1 MIQSSMNF
9 HISFVEPIDDQ
20 DSVNLEK
27 LAHILS
33 HDYDLSVNNER
44 QEPLAGVKD
53 GGLTIAISLI
63 GVGISAIGT
72 VISALTYWRSQLPK
86 YSVTITDGEKTITID
101 TAEPDKLPEMISRI
115 EREIS
120 SSATEILIAKR

>member
-1 MIQSSMNF
+1 MNF
-9 HISFVEPIDDQ
+9 HISFDEPIDDQ

-33 HDYDLSVNNER
+33 HDYELSVNKER

-63 GVGISAIGT
+63 GVELSAPRRK
-72 VISALTYWRSQLPK
+72 VR
-86 YSVTITDGEKTITID
+86 
-101 TAEPDKLPEMISRI
+101 
-115 EREIS
+115 
-120 SSATEILIAKR
+120 